1 VANVIDPLGG
11 SYYME
16 ALTDRMEREAEA
28 IFAEIAR
35 IGGVVKGIEQG
46 WFQRHI
52 HTSAMRFQHEVEQ
65 RRRVIVGVNEFTD
78 DDGEQLEV
86 LKVTAE
92 PEAQQRRRLADL
104 RGRRDEARVEQCL
117 ADLRGAAARD
127 ENIIPAMLDCARA
140 YCTLF
145 EIRHVLE
152 EVYGAYRE
160 PVFF

>member
-1 VANVIDPLGG
+1 VIDPLGG
-11 SYYME
+11 SYYVE
-16 ALTDRMEREAEA
+16 ALTDRMESEAEA
-28 IFAEIAR
+28 IFEEIER

-52 HTSAMRFQHEVEQ
+52 HQSSMRFQHEVEQ
-65 RRRVIVGVNEFTD
+65 KRRIIVGVNEFTD
-78 DDGEQLEV
+78 SDESELEI
-86 LKVTAE
+86 LKVSDEAE
-92 PEAQQRRRLADL
+92 RHQSRSLAEL
-104 RGRRDEARVEQCL
+104 RARRDRDRVERAL
-117 ADLRGAAARD
+117 GELKAAAERD
-127 ENIIPAMLDCARA
+127 DNVIPPMLECARA